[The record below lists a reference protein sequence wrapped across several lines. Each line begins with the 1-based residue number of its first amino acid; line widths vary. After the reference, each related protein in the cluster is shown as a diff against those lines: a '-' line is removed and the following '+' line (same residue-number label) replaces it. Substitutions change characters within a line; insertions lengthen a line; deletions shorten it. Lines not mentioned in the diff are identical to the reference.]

1 VTYLLGLRMKGR
13 DVLVVGGGR
22 VAQRRVPVL
31 LEAGA
36 RVTLV
41 SPEIS
46 AALEDLADAGHL
58 TWLRRPWTAGDVSG
72 PAAPAF
78 WLVHAATDS
87 AEVNAAVAEES
98 EDSRVWCV
106 RADDR
111 HASSAWTPASG
122 SANGITVGVVAAGDP
137 RRSAG
142 LRDAVIDG
150 LADGTLDAR
159 RGRERLRGVALVG
172 GGPGDPGLI
181 TVRGQQLLSQA
192 DVVVVDRLA
201 PTSLLDRLPAD
212 VEIVDA
218 SKIPYG
224 RSMTQDDI
232 NSVLVERAKEG
243 KFVVRLKGGDSF
255 LFGRGGEEAAACAAA
270 GVPVTAVPGVTSA
283 LAGPASAG
291 IPATHRGVAQNVH
304 IVSAHVAPGDSRS
317 TVDWSGLARSGGTVV
332 VLMGVQRI
340 EAIADALVEHGRSP
354 HTPVAVVQEA
364 TLPGQRT
371 VTGTLADIAASVRSA
386 RVRPPA
392 VVIIGEV
399 VKTARDLDILHT
411 GAQFEIDRL
420 ATGRDLQ

>member
-1 VTYLLGLRMKGR
+1 MTYLLGLRMRDR

-41 SPEIS
+41 SPQVS
-46 AALEDLADAGHL
+46 AALEDLANAGRL
-58 TWLRRPWTAGDVSG
+58 TWLRRSFEPGDVSG
-72 PAAPAF
+72 PEAPTF

-87 AEVNAAVAEES
+87 AEVNAAVAAEA
-98 EDSRVWCV
+98 EDSRIWCV

-111 HASSAWTPASG
+111 HASSSWTPATG
-122 SANGITVGVVAAGDP
+122 SANGITVGVIASGDP

-142 LRDAVIDG
+142 LRDAITEG

-159 RGRERLRGVALVG
+159 RGRERLSGVALVG

-181 TVRGQQLLSQA
+181 TVRGRQLLAQA

-201 PTSLLDRLPAD
+201 PTSLLDGLAAD

-218 SKIPYG
+218 AKIPYG
-224 RSMTQDDI
+224 RSMAQEDI
-232 NSVLVERAKEG
+232 NSVLVERARQG

-270 GVPVTAVPGVTSA
+270 GIPVIMVPGVTSA
-283 LAGPASAG
+283 LAAPGSAG
-291 IPATHRGVAQNVH
+291 IPVTHRGLAQDLH
-304 IVSAHVAPGDSRS
+304 IVSAHVAPDDPRS
-317 TVDWSGLARSGGTVV
+317 TVDWVGLARAGGTIV
-332 VLMGVQRI
+332 VLMGVERI
-340 EAIADALVEHGRSP
+340 EAIADTLLCHGRSED
-354 HTPVAVVQEA
+354 TPVAVVQEA
-364 TLPGQRT
+364 TLPGQRV
-371 VTGTLADIAASVRSA
+371 VTGTLADIAVTARSA

-399 VKTARDLDILHT
+399 VKAARELDILHT
-411 GAQFEIDRL
+411 GNQEELDRL
-420 ATGRDLQ
+420 VTGRDHE

>member
-1 VTYLLGLRMKGR
+1 MTYLLGLRMRGR

-22 VAQRRVPVL
+22 VAQRRIPVL
-31 LEAGA
+31 VEAGA
-36 RVTLV
+36 RVTLLAPAV
-41 SPEIS
+41 S
-46 AALEDLADAGHL
+46 AALEDLAAAGHL
-58 TWLRRPWTAGDVSG
+58 TWLRRAYAPGDVTG
-72 PAAPAF
+72 PEAPAY
-78 WLVHAATDS
+78 WLVHAATDDP
-87 AEVNAAVAEES
+87 AVNAAVAEEA
-98 EDSRVWCV
+98 EGARVWCV

-122 SANGITVGVVAAGDP
+122 TANGITVGVVASGDP

-142 LRDAVIDG
+142 LRDAITEG

-224 RSMTQDDI
+224 RSMTQEDI
-232 NSVLVERAKEG
+232 NEVLVTRAQQG
-243 KFVVRLKGGDSF
+243 RFVVRLKGGDSF
-255 LFGRGGEEAAACAAA
+255 LFGRGGEEAAACAEA
-270 GVPVTAVPGVTSA
+270 GVPVIAVPGVTSA
-283 LAGPASAG
+283 LAAPASAG
-291 IPATHRGVAQNVH
+291 IPATHRGVAQDVH
-304 IVSAHVAPGDSRS
+304 IVSAHVPPGDSRS
-317 TVDWSGLARSGGTVV
+317 TVDWAGLAAAGGTVI
-332 VLMGVQRI
+332 VLMGVERI
-340 EAIADALVEHGRSP
+340 EAIAEALVSHGRSAD
-354 HTPVAVVQEA
+354 TPVAVVQEA

-371 VTGTLADIAASVRSA
+371 VTGTLATIAAAARSA
-386 RVRPPA
+386 EVRPPA

-411 GAQFEIDRL
+411 GNQFEPDRL
-420 ATGRDLQ
+420 ATGRDPQ

>member
-1 VTYLLGLRMKGR
+1 M
-13 DVLVVGGGR
+13 
-22 VAQRRVPVL
+22 
-31 LEAGA
+31 
-36 RVTLV
+36 
-41 SPEIS
+41 
-46 AALEDLADAGHL
+46 
-58 TWLRRPWTAGDVSG
+58 
-72 PAAPAF
+72 
-78 WLVHAATDS
+78 HAATDS
-87 AEVNAAVAEES
+87 PEVNAEIAEES
-98 EDSRVWCV
+98 EGSRVWCV

-122 SANGITVGVVAAGDP
+122 SANGITVGVIASGDP

-232 NSVLVERAKEG
+232 NSVLVERAREG

-255 LFGRGGEEAAACAAA
+255 LFGRGGEEAAACSAA
-270 GVPVTAVPGVTSA
+270 GVPVIAVPGVTSA
-283 LAGPASAG
+283 LAAPASAG
-291 IPATHRGVAQNVH
+291 IPATHRGVAQDVH

-317 TVDWSGLARSGGTVV
+317 TVDWAGLARAGGTVV

-340 EAIADALVEHGRSP
+340 EAITEALIENGRAP
-354 HTPVAVVQEA
+354 DTPVAVVQEA

-371 VTGTLADIAASVRSA
+371 VTGTLADIAVSARSA
-386 RVRPPA
+386 QVRPPPW
-392 VVIIGEV
+392 
-399 VKTARDLDILHT
+399 
-411 GAQFEIDRL
+411 
-420 ATGRDLQ
+420 

>member
-1 VTYLLGLRMKGR
+1 MTYLLGLRMRDR

-36 RVTLV
+36 RVTLLA
-41 SPEIS
+41 PEVS
-46 AALEDLADAGHL
+46 AALEDLADAGRL
-58 TWLRRPWTAGDVSG
+58 TWLRRSWGPGDVSG
-72 PAAPAF
+72 PDAPAY

-87 AEVNAAVAEES
+87 PEANAAIAEEA
-98 EDSRVWCV
+98 EASRIWCV

-111 HASSAWTPASG
+111 HSSSAWTPASG
-122 SANGITVGVVAAGDP
+122 SANGVTVGVVASGDP

-142 LRDAVIDG
+142 LRDAVVDG

-201 PTSLLDRLPAD
+201 PTPLLDRLPSE

-232 NSVLVERAKEG
+232 NSVLVERAREG
-243 KFVVRLKGGDSF
+243 RFVVRLKGGDPF

-270 GVPVTAVPGVTSA
+270 GVPVIAVPGVTSA

-291 IPATHRGVAQNVH
+291 IPATHRGVAQDVH
-304 IVSAHVAPGDSRS
+304 IVSAHVAPDDARS
-317 TVDWSGLARSGGTVV
+317 TVDWAGLARAGGTLV

-354 HTPVAVVQEA
+354 DTPVAVVQEA

-386 RVRPPA
+386 QVRPPA

-411 GAQFEIDRL
+411 GVQFETDRL

>member
-1 VTYLLGLRMKGR
+1 MTYLLGLRMRGR

-31 LEAGA
+31 IEAGA

-41 SPEIS
+41 SPEAS
-46 AALEDLADAGHL
+46 AALEDLASAGHL
-58 TWLRRPWTAGDVSG
+58 TWHRRPYAAGDVAG
-72 PAAPAF
+72 PDAPAY
-78 WLVHAATDS
+78 WLVHAATDDPG
-87 AEVNAAVAEES
+87 ANAAVAEEA
-98 EDSRVWCV
+98 ENARVWCV

-122 SANGITVGVVAAGDP
+122 SAAGVTVGVVASGDP

-142 LRDAVIDG
+142 LRDAVVDG

-218 SKIPYG
+218 AKIPYG
-224 RSMTQDDI
+224 RSMTQEEI
-232 NSVLVERAKEG
+232 NATLVDRAGRG

-270 GVPVTAVPGVTSA
+270 GIPVIAVPGVTSA
-283 LAGPASAG
+283 LAAPASAG
-291 IPATHRGVAQNVH
+291 IPATHRGVAQDLH
-304 IVSAHVAPGDSRS
+304 IVSAHVPPGDERS
-317 TVDWSGLARSGGTVV
+317 TVDWAGLARAGGTVV
-332 VLMGVQRI
+332 VLMGVERI
-340 EAIADALVEHGRSP
+340 EAIAEALVSHGRSAD
-354 HTPVAVVQEA
+354 TPVAVVQEA

-371 VTGTLADIAASVRSA
+371 VTGTLATIAAAARSA
-386 RVRPPA
+386 GVRPPA

-411 GAQFEIDRL
+411 GNQFETRRL

>member
-1 VTYLLGLRMKGR
+1 
-13 DVLVVGGGR
+13 
-22 VAQRRVPVL
+22 
-31 LEAGA
+31 
-36 RVTLV
+36 
-41 SPEIS
+41 
-46 AALEDLADAGHL
+46 
-58 TWLRRPWTAGDVSG
+58 
-72 PAAPAF
+72 
-78 WLVHAATDS
+78 
-87 AEVNAAVAEES
+87 
-98 EDSRVWCV
+98 
-106 RADDR
+106 R

-122 SANGITVGVVAAGDP
+122 SANGITVGVIASGDP

-201 PTSLLDRLPAD
+201 PTSLLDRLPAE

-224 RSMTQDDI
+224 RSMTQEDI
-232 NSVLVERAKEG
+232 NSVLVERAREG

-255 LFGRGGEEAAACAAA
+255 VFGRGGEEAAACSAA
-270 GVPVTAVPGVTSA
+270 GVPVIAVPGVTSA
-283 LAGPASAG
+283 LAAPASAG
-291 IPATHRGVAQNVH
+291 IPATHRGVAQDVH

-317 TVDWSGLARSGGTVV
+317 TVDWAGLARAGGTVV
-332 VLMGVQRI
+332 ALEALI
-340 EAIADALVEHGRSP
+340 ENGRAP
-354 HTPVAVVQEA
+354 DTPVAVVQEA

-371 VTGTLADIAASVRSA
+371 VTGTLADIAASARSA
-386 RVRPPA
+386 QVRPPA

-411 GAQFEIDRL
+411 GAQFEIDQL

>member
-1 VTYLLGLRMKGR
+1 MTYLLGLRMRDR

-41 SPEIS
+41 SPEAS
-46 AALEDLADAGHL
+46 AALEDLADAGRL
-58 TWLRRPWTAGDVSG
+58 TWHRRAWRPGDVSG
-72 PAAPAF
+72 PGAPAY

-87 AEVNAAVAEES
+87 PETNAAVTEEAEA
-98 EDSRVWCV
+98 SRIWSV

-122 SANGITVGVVAAGDP
+122 SANGVTVGVVASGDP

-142 LRDAVIDG
+142 LRDAVVDG

-201 PTSLLDRLPAD
+201 PTPLLDRLPPE

-218 SKIPYG
+218 SKVPYG
-224 RSMTQDDI
+224 RSMTQEDI
-232 NSVLVERAKEG
+232 NAVLVERAREG
-243 KFVVRLKGGDSF
+243 RFVVRLKGGDPF

-270 GVPVTAVPGVTSA
+270 GIPVIVVPGVTSA

-291 IPATHRGVAQNVH
+291 IPATHRGVAQDVH
-304 IVSAHVAPGDSRS
+304 VVSAHVAPGDERS
-317 TVDWSGLARSGGTVV
+317 TVDWAGLARAGGTVV

-340 EAIADALVEHGRSP
+340 EAIAAALVEHGRSP
-354 HTPVAVVQEA
+354 DTPAAVVQDA

-386 RVRPPA
+386 QVRPPA

-411 GAQFEIDRL
+411 GVQFETDRL

>member
-1 VTYLLGLRMKGR
+1 MTYLLGLRMKGR

-36 RVTLV
+36 RVTLI
-41 SPEIS
+41 SPEVS

-58 TWLRRPWTAGDVSG
+58 TWLRRPWAPGDVSG
-72 PAAPAF
+72 PQAPAF

-87 AEVNAAVAEES
+87 PEANAAVAEES
-98 EDSRVWCV
+98 ENARVWCV

-122 SANGITVGVVAAGDP
+122 SANGITVGVVASGDP

-224 RSMTQDDI
+224 RAMTQDDI
-232 NSVLVERAKEG
+232 NSVLVERAREG

-270 GVPVTAVPGVTSA
+270 GVPVIAVPGVTSA
-283 LAGPASAG
+283 LAAPASAG
-291 IPATHRGVAQNVH
+291 IPTTHRGVAQNVH

-317 TVDWSGLARSGGTVV
+317 TVDWVGLARSGGTVV

-354 HTPVAVVQEA
+354 DTPVAVVQEA

-386 RVRPPA
+386 QVRPPA

>member
-1 VTYLLGLRMKGR
+1 MTYLLGLRMRDR

-31 LEAGA
+31 LGAGA

-41 SPEIS
+41 SPEVS
-46 AALEDLADAGHL
+46 AALEDLADAGRL
-58 TWLRRPWTAGDVSG
+58 TWVRRPFEPGDVAG
-72 PAAPAF
+72 PDASAY

-87 AEVNAAVAEES
+87 AEVNAVVATEAEES
-98 EDSRVWCV
+98 RIWCV

-122 SANGITVGVVAAGDP
+122 NANGITVGVVASGDP

-142 LRDAVIDG
+142 LRDAIIDG
-150 LADGTLDAR
+150 LAEGTLDAR
-159 RGRERLRGVALVG
+159 RGRERLKGVALVG

-181 TVRGQQLLSQA
+181 TVRGRQLLSQA

-201 PTSLLDRLPAD
+201 PTSLLDGLPSD

-218 SKIPYG
+218 AKIPYG

-243 KFVVRLKGGDSF
+243 RFVVRLKGGDSF

-270 GVPVTAVPGVTSA
+270 GIPVLVVPGVTSA
-283 LAGPASAG
+283 LAAPAGAG
-291 IPATHRGVAQNVH
+291 IPATHRGVSQGVH
-304 IVSAHVAPGDSRS
+304 IVSAHVAPGDVRS
-317 TVDWSGLARSGGTVV
+317 TVDWGSLARSGGTIVA
-332 VLMGVQRI
+332 LMGLERI
-340 EAIADALVEHGRSP
+340 EAITEALTSNGRP
-354 HTPVAVVQEA
+354 EDTPVAVVQEA
-364 TLPGQRT
+364 TLPSQRT
-371 VTGTLADIAASVRSA
+371 VTGTLADIAATVRSA
-386 RVRPPA
+386 EMRPPA

-399 VKTARDLDILHT
+399 VQAARELDILHT
-411 GAQFEIDRL
+411 GAQGDLDRL
-420 ATGRDLQ
+420 ATGRDLE